1 MKVGKKIVIIVV
13 IKITLLF
20 VRIYGVFELISKGSG
35 RSIEQRVLWLEVV
48 LNEIGTL
55 ICTLLRC
62 EMETGDPPYR
72 PTYSC
77 EISTYSLRLP
87 LESDEFL

>member
-35 RSIEQRVLWLEVV
+35 RSIEQRADV
-48 LNEIGTL
+48 
-55 ICTLLRC
+55 
-62 EMETGDPPYR
+62 
-72 PTYSC
+72 
-77 EISTYSLRLP
+77 
-87 LESDEFL
+87 